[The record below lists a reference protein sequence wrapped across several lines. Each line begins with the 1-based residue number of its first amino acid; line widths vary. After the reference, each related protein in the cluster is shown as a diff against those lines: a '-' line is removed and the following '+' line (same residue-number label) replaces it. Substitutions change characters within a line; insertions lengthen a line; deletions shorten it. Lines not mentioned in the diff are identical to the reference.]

1 MNDHSTSI
9 DRPLLGIALMLGFSA
24 LAPFGDAVV
33 KLLGPVLTVASFAFY
48 RFGIQ
53 AVLLSGV
60 VAASSGVPSLTPRQF
75 GLILARTLC
84 HIAGLIAMF
93 MAFRF
98 LPLADAVAIAFVV
111 PFVQLLLGKL
121 FLNEPVGKH
130 RLAACT
136 VGFVGTLLVI
146 QPNFATAGLA
156 VLWPL
161 AAALAFA
168 FFVLIGRTIAQ
179 QADPIAIQMVS
190 GWMAVVLMLPAI
202 AAGAYFGWQEF
213 QFIIPTGK
221 DLMLVIAAG
230 VLGTLA
236 HLLMTWSLR
245 FAPSTTLA
253 PLTYIEIPITVAVG
267 LVVFGDF
274 PNALATLG
282 ICITMAAGLYVVFR
296 ERASLRASAAAEQP
310 A

>member
-1 MNDHSTSI
+1 MRDYSDHQ
-9 DRPLLGIALMLGFSA
+9 DRPLLGIALMLGFSV
-24 LAPFGDAVV
+24 LAPFGDAIV
-33 KLLGPVLTVASFAFY
+33 KLLGSILTVATFTFY
-48 RFGIQ
+48 RFGFQ
-53 AVLLSGV
+53 AVFLTGV
-60 VAASSGVPSLTPRQF
+60 VLLTTGLPALTCRQY
-75 GLILARTLC
+75 GLIFLRTLC
-84 HIAGLIAMF
+84 HIAGLGTIF
-93 MAFRF
+93 MAFRY

-111 PFVQLLLGKL
+111 PFIQLLLGKV
-121 FLNEPVGKH
+121 FLNEQVGKH

-156 VLWPL
+156 VLWPI
-161 AAALAFA
+161 ATAWAFA
-168 FFVLIGRTIAQ
+168 FFVLLGRTIAQ
-179 QADPIAIQMVS
+179 EADPIAIQMIS
-190 GWMAVVLMLPAI
+190 GWMAVTLMIPVMV
-202 AAGAYFGWQEF
+202 AGAFLGWHEFGVTV
-213 QFIIPTGK
+213 PTGRAF
-221 DLMLVIAAG
+221 LLVTGAG

-296 ERASLRASAAAEQP
+296 ERAIFQASQAAP
-310 A
+310 

>member
-1 MNDHSTSI
+1 MNEHSASQ
-9 DRPLLGIALMLGFSA
+9 DRPMLGIALMLGFSV
-24 LAPFGDAVV
+24 LAPFGDAIV
-33 KLLGPVLTVASFAFY
+33 KLLGPILTVATFTFY
-48 RFGIQ
+48 RFGLQ
-53 AVLLSGV
+53 AVFLSGV
-60 VAASSGVPSLTPRQF
+60 VLFTTGLPALTRRQY
-75 GLILARTLC
+75 GLIFLRTLC
-84 HIAGLIAMF
+84 HIAGLSTIF
-93 MAFRF
+93 MAFRY

-111 PFVQLLLGKL
+111 PFIQLLLGKV
-121 FLNEPVGKH
+121 FLNEQVGKH

-156 VLWPL
+156 VLWPV
-161 AAALAFA
+161 ATAWAFA
-168 FFVLIGRTIAQ
+168 FFVLLGRTIAQ
-179 QADPIAIQMVS
+179 EADPIAIQMVS
-190 GWMAVVLMLPAI
+190 GWMAVVLMVPAMV
-202 AAGAYFGWQEF
+202 AGAYFGWHEF
-213 QFIIPTGK
+213 RFMVPTGQT
-221 DLMLVIAAG
+221 LLLVIGAG

-245 FAPSTTLA
+245 FAPSATLA

-296 ERASLRASAAAEQP
+296 ERAIQRASQAAS
-310 A
+310 